1 MDMKLK
7 RTEYLPSLSAFY
19 SMDFSAQRDEFNFL
33 NSDQNWYKASLVG
46 LSFNV
51 PIFSSGSRKAG
62 VSQKRI
68 AYEQAQNSKNFAE
81 EGIQVE
87 FIQAKYDF
95 ANALEKYRSVQK
107 NLELARKITRV
118 TKKKYDEGL
127 VSSLELTQVNDQFLS
142 ILSSYTSTMVEVLN
156 AKIRIDVL
164 MNKI

>member
-1 MDMKLK
+1 MSPYLAVDPARLVYHKSELPMNRPKTAKILPK
-7 RTEYLPSLSAFY
+7 R
-19 SMDFSAQRDEFNFL
+19 
-33 NSDQNWYKASLVG
+33 
-46 LSFNV
+46 
-51 PIFSSGSRKAG
+51 
-62 VSQKRI
+62 
-68 AYEQAQNSKNFAE
+68 
-81 EGIQVE
+81 GIQVE

-95 ANALEKYRSVQK
+95 ANALEKYRSIEK